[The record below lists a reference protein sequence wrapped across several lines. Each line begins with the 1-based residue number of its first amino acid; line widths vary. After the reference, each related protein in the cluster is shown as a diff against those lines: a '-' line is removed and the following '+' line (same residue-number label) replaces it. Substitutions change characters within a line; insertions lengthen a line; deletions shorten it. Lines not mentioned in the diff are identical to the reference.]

1 MVVQRRTSWI
11 AAVLVSIGGLA
22 ACNGEDDEPSDVE
35 MVSGPAFFQ
44 TPSGDVTCQLW
55 PDFIQCS
62 VSDPQWLP
70 AAEAAECR
78 EAGVDWGD
86 SFFSLGTD
94 GEGVLFGICSPE
106 PLTQEPVELEA
117 EQALQIGSLR
127 CTSHGSSMSC
137 IDLDS
142 EQGFDISA
150 EEYRVF

>member
-1 MVVQRRTSWI
+1 
-11 AAVLVSIGGLA
+11 
-22 ACNGEDDEPSDVE
+22 
-35 MVSGPAFFQ
+35 
-44 TPSGDVTCQLW
+44 
-55 PDFIQCS
+55 
-62 VSDPQWLP
+62 
-70 AAEAAECR
+70 
-78 EAGVDWGD
+78 VDWGD

-117 EQALQIGSLR
+117 EQALQLGALR